1 MGDIDQFFQES
12 HYNIIRV
19 LLNISGLWPFH
30 TINRRY
36 AIYFAML
43 LILGSGF
50 IFEMLGIIEV
60 RHDSFEVI
68 DALPLFFFAI
78 VTLSK
83 MFCVVYTLP
92 KIKMLLIKMREIC
105 LSAKSD
111 EETKI
116 QNSHA
121 LHGRK
126 LGYAYTGFL
135 LGHSILYML
144 STLVTRFFHMRSNKI
159 DKPPA
164 KESNSQV
171 GLPHRVNY
179 MIDLDT
185 YYVPIFIHS
194 AICDF
199 SYTVLL
205 VVFDVLYL
213 TLVEYCCG
221 LYASLRYRLETAL
234 VFQNENNGLMMTIKD
249 KSYSNIVYSIRRHVE
264 TIQFVA
270 VLESVYSLPLFIH
283 VGLTVFILSVL
294 EYQVINNS
302 ENITRIT
309 LILKPAAYLNGL
321 LINIFFENWQGQ
333 KIIDSSEKVFE
344 SAYIKM
350 LLVKIHEHWCSSKAD
365 KEAKILHS
373 NELVARKFGFIYAG
387 GLGVY
392 AVIYVFTPL
401 VIMFLYNAED
411 ASNKTQDSETRDSTR
426 HINYMID
433 LQMQYI
439 PLYIQ
444 GSMCEIYFT
453 IIIVAINILYLAS
466 VQHCCGLFA
475 ALCYHLENAFEF
487 EDDDDIMTSTQNKC
501 YLHITYG
508 IRRHAEAIQFSRA
521 IESLYRLPFFLHMT
535 INVTLLSIVGF
546 QVMAYPENINRM
558 LPYGSYLSGLVLNT
572 FFENWQGQKMID
584 CNEKVYNSAYKLEW
598 YKMPIASQKL
608 LIMIML
614 RSNKP
619 LTITAGKVLVLSYV
633 TFNAVSV
640 NDSVKQ
646 EQFH

>member
-1 MGDIDQFFQES
+1 MHNVDEFFRES
-12 HYNIIRV
+12 CYSNLRI
-19 LLNISGLWPFH
+19 LLIVCGIWPFQASN
-30 TINRRY
+30 IRY
-36 AIYFAML
+36 AMYAVFAAL
-43 LILGSGF
+43 FGF
-50 IFEMLGIIEV
+50 TIAFESMCTIEV
-60 RHDSFEVI
+60 WPDFFETF
-68 DALPLFFFAI
+68 DCLTMLFYALSSTIKLI
-78 VTLSK
+78 YT
-83 MFCVVYTLP
+83 VYKLP
-92 KIKMLLIKMREIC
+92 K
-105 LSAKSD
+105 
-111 EETKI
+111 
-116 QNSHA
+116 
-121 LHGRK
+121 
-126 LGYAYTGFL
+126 
-135 LGHSILYML
+135 
-144 STLVTRFFHMRSNKI
+144 
-159 DKPPA
+159 
-164 KESNSQV
+164 
-171 GLPHRVNY
+171 
-179 MIDLDT
+179 
-185 YYVPIFIHS
+185 
-194 AICDF
+194 
-199 SYTVLL
+199 
-205 VVFDVLYL
+205 
-213 TLVEYCCG
+213 
-221 LYASLRYRLETAL
+221 
-234 VFQNENNGLMMTIKD
+234 
-249 KSYSNIVYSIRRHVE
+249 
-264 TIQFVA
+264 
-270 VLESVYSLPLFIH
+270 
-283 VGLTVFILSVL
+283 
-294 EYQVINNS
+294 
-302 ENITRIT
+302 
-309 LILKPAAYLNGL
+309 
-321 LINIFFENWQGQ
+321 
-333 KIIDSSEKVFE
+333 
-344 SAYIKM
+344 IKM

-392 AVIYVFTPL
+392 TMIYVFTPL

-411 ASNKTQDSETRDSTR
+411 ASNKTQNSETRDSTR

-487 EDDDDIMTSTQNKC
+487 EDDDDIMTSTQNKW

-546 QVMAYPENINRM
+546 QVMAYPENISRM
-558 LPYGSYLSGLVLNT
+558 LPYGSYLSGLVFNT

-633 TFNAVSV
+633 TFNAAMRTGFSYLMLLR
-640 NDSVKQ
+640 SMQ
-646 EQFH
+646 